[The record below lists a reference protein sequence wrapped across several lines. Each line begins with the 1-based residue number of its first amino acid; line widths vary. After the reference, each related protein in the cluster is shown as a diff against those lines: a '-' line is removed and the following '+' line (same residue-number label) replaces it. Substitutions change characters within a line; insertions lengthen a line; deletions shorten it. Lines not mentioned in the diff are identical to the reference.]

1 MAERKVVGRK
11 LAIVLGVVSVI
22 LAVGLV
28 IALVAYLPA
37 SAQVSTLNAQIA
49 EKDQT
54 IAALNLQITSL
65 RNTITSLNANLANA
79 NASTAQV
86 TTLQNQIASLQA
98 ENADLYNV
106 LYLNA
111 TGVLVNSQAF
121 TQEPYTNVTIWDG
134 SQPLQYAGYVTVQI
148 QSSSNLTYVE
158 LFYNSLGVVYDNVV
172 TLGNGTAAFPVLPGS
187 VVIVLGNNEPT
198 DRVTGTVTALYY
210 Y

>member
-86 TTLQNQIASLQA
+86 TTLQA
-98 ENADLYNV
+98 EIADLYNV

-134 SQPLQYAGYVTVQI
+134 SQPLQYAGYVTVQL

-158 LFYNSLGVVYDNVV
+158 LLYNSFGVAYDNVV
-172 TLGNGTAAFPVLPGS
+172 TLGNGTASFPVLPS
-187 VVIVLGNNEPT
+187 NAVIVLGNNDNVT
-198 DRVTGTVTALYY
+198 ATGTVTALYHY
-210 Y
+210 

>member
-49 EKDQT
+49 GKDQI

-65 RNTITSLNANLANA
+65 QNNTTSQSANA
-79 NASTAQV
+79 AQV
-86 TTLQNQIASLQA
+86 ATLKNQIASLQA

-134 SQPLQYAGYVTVQI
+134 SQPLQYAGYVTVQL
-148 QSSSNLTYVE
+148 QSSSNQTYVE
-158 LFYNSLGVVYDNVV
+158 VSYNSYGVAYDNVV
-172 TLGNGTAAFPVLPGS
+172 TLGNGTASFPVLPS
-187 VVIVLGNNEPT
+187 NAVIVLGNNDNVT
-198 DRVTGTVTALYY
+198 ATGTVTALYHY
-210 Y
+210 

>member
-11 LAIVLGVVSVI
+11 LAIVLGVVSII

-28 IALVAYLPA
+28 IALVAYLPT

-54 IAALNLQITSL
+54 IAALNLQITAL
-65 RNTITSLNANLANA
+65 QNNNTSQSANA
-79 NASTAQV
+79 AQV
-86 TTLQNQIASLQA
+86 ATLQNQITSLQA
-98 ENADLYNV
+98 QITDLYNV

-134 SQPLQYAGYVTVQI
+134 SQPLQYAGYVTVQL
-148 QSSSNLTYVE
+148 QSSSNLTYAEV
-158 LFYNSLGVVYDNVV
+158 LYNSFGVAYDNVV
-172 TLGNGTAAFPVLPGS
+172 TLGNGTASFPVLPS
-187 VVIVLGNNEPT
+187 NAVIVLGNNDNVT
-198 DRVTGTVTALYY
+198 ATGTVTALYHY
-210 Y
+210 

>member
-11 LAIVLGVVSVI
+11 LAIVLGVVSII

-49 EKDQT
+49 GKDQI

-65 RNTITSLNANLANA
+65 QNNTTSQSANA
-79 NASTAQV
+79 AQV
-86 TTLQNQIASLQA
+86 ATLKNQIASLQA
-98 ENADLYNV
+98 EIADLSNV

-134 SQPLQYAGYVTVQI
+134 SQPLQYAGYVTVQL
-148 QSSSNLTYVE
+148 QSSSNLTYAEV
-158 LFYNSLGVVYDNVV
+158 LYNSFGVVYDNVV
-172 TLGNGTAAFPVLPGS
+172 TLGNGTASFPVLPS
-187 VVIVLGNNEPT
+187 NAVIVLGNNDNVT
-198 DRVTGTVTALYY
+198 ATGTVTALYHY
-210 Y
+210 

>member
-1 MAERKVVGRK
+1 MVRGSKKMAERKVVGRK
-11 LAIVLGVVSVI
+11 LAIVLGVVSII

-49 EKDQT
+49 GKDQT

-86 TTLQNQIASLQA
+86 TTLQA
-98 ENADLYNV
+98 EIADLYNV

-111 TGVLVNSQAF
+111 NGTLVNSQAF
-121 TQEPYTNVTIWDG
+121 TQEPYTNITIWDG
-134 SQPLQYAGYVTVQI
+134 SQPLQYAGYVTVQL
-148 QSSSNLTYVE
+148 QSSGNLTYAEV
-158 LFYNSLGVVYDNVV
+158 LYNSFGVAYDNVV
-172 TLGNGTAAFPVLPGS
+172 TLGNGTASFPVLPS
-187 VVIVLGNNEPT
+187 NAVIVLGNNDNVT
-198 DRVTGTVTALYY
+198 ATGTVTALYHY
-210 Y
+210 

>member
-11 LAIVLGVVSVI
+11 LAIVLGVVSII

-49 EKDQT
+49 GKDQI

-65 RNTITSLNANLANA
+65 QNNTTSQSANA
-79 NASTAQV
+79 AQV
-86 TTLQNQIASLQA
+86 ATLKNQIASLQA
-98 ENADLYNV
+98 EIADLSNV

-134 SQPLQYAGYVTVQI
+134 SQPLQYAGYVTVQL
-148 QSSSNLTYVE
+148 QSSSNLTYAEV
-158 LFYNSLGVVYDNVV
+158 LYNSFGVAYDNVV
-172 TLGNGTAAFPVLPGS
+172 TLGNGTASFPVLPS
-187 VVIVLGNNEPT
+187 NAVIVLGNNDNVT
-198 DRVTGTVTALYY
+198 ATGTVTALYHY
-210 Y
+210 

>member
-1 MAERKVVGRK
+1 MVERKVVGRK
-11 LAIVLGVVSVI
+11 LAIVLGVVSII

-49 EKDQT
+49 GKDQI

-65 RNTITSLNANLANA
+65 QNKVTSQSANA
-79 NASTAQV
+79 AQV
-86 TTLQNQIASLQA
+86 TTLQTEIANLQA
-98 ENADLYNV
+98 EIADLSNV

-134 SQPLQYAGYVTVQI
+134 SQPLQYAGYVTVQL
-148 QSSSNLTYVE
+148 QSSSNLTYAEV
-158 LFYNSLGVVYDNVV
+158 LYNSFGVAYDNVV
-172 TLGNGTAAFPVLPGS
+172 TLGNGTASFPVLPS
-187 VVIVLGNNEPT
+187 NAVIVLGNNDNVT
-198 DRVTGTVTALYY
+198 ATGTVTALYHY
-210 Y
+210 

>member
-54 IAALNLQITSL
+54 ITALNLQITAL
-65 RNTITSLNANLANA
+65 QNNNTSQSANA
-79 NASTAQV
+79 AQV
-86 TTLQNQIASLQA
+86 ATLKNQIASLQA

-172 TLGNGTAAFPVLPGS
+172 TLGNGTASFPVLPS
-187 VVIVLGNNEPT
+187 NAVIVLGNNDNVT
-198 DRVTGTVTALYY
+198 ATGTVTALYHY
-210 Y
+210 

>member
-1 MAERKVVGRK
+1 MAERKVAGRK

-65 RNTITSLNANLANA
+65 QNNGTSQSANA
-79 NASTAQV
+79 AQV
-86 TTLQNQIASLQA
+86 TTLQTEIASLQA
-98 ENADLYNV
+98 EIADLSNV

-134 SQPLQYAGYVTVQI
+134 SQPLQYAGYVTVQL
-148 QSSSNLTYVE
+148 QSSSNLTYAEV
-158 LFYNSLGVVYDNVV
+158 LYNSFGVAYDNVV
-172 TLGNGTAAFPVLPGS
+172 TLGNGTASFPVLPS
-187 VVIVLGNNEPT
+187 NAVIVLGNNDNVT
-198 DRVTGTVTALYY
+198 ATGTVTALYHY
-210 Y
+210 

>member
-1 MAERKVVGRK
+1 MVERKVVGRK
-11 LAIVLGVVSVI
+11 LAIVLGVVSII

-49 EKDQT
+49 EKDQA

-65 RNTITSLNANLANA
+65 RNTVNSLNSSNSNVA
-79 NASTAQV
+79 T
-86 TTLQNQIASLQA
+86 LQA
-98 ENADLYNV
+98 EIADLEAQVQSLYNV

-172 TLGNGTAAFPVLPGS
+172 TLGNGTASFPVLPS
-187 VVIVLGNNEPT
+187 NAVIVLGNNDNVT
-198 DRVTGTVTALYY
+198 ATGTVTALYHY
-210 Y
+210 

>member
-11 LAIVLGVVSVI
+11 LAIVLGVVSII

-37 SAQVSTLNAQIA
+37 SAQVSSLNAQIA

-65 RNTITSLNANLANA
+65 QNKVTSQSANA
-79 NASTAQV
+79 AQV

-98 ENADLYNV
+98 EIADLYNV

-111 TGVLVNSQAF
+111 TGILVSAQGFN
-121 TQEPYTNVTIWDG
+121 QEPNTYVTIWDG
-134 SQPLQYAGYVTVQI
+134 SQPLQYAGYVTVQL
-148 QSSSNLTYVE
+148 QSSSNLTYAEV
-158 LFYNSLGVVYDNVV
+158 LYNSFGVAYDNVV
-172 TLGNGTAAFPVLPGS
+172 TLRNGTASFPVLPS
-187 VVIVLGNNEPT
+187 NAVIVLGNNDNVT
-198 DRVTGTVTALYY
+198 ATGTVTALYHY
-210 Y
+210 

>member
-11 LAIVLGVVSVI
+11 LAIVLGVVSII

-49 EKDQT
+49 GKDQT

-86 TTLQNQIASLQA
+86 TTLQA
-98 ENADLYNV
+98 EIADLYSV

-111 TGVLVNSQAF
+111 TGILVSAQGFN
-121 TQEPYTNVTIWDG
+121 QEPNTNVTIWDG
-134 SQPLQYAGYVTVQI
+134 SQPLQYAGYVTVQL
-148 QSSSNLTYVE
+148 QSSSNLTYAEV
-158 LFYNSLGVVYDNVV
+158 LYNSFGVAYDNVV
-172 TLGNGTAAFPVLPGS
+172 TLGNGTASFPVLPS
-187 VVIVLGNNEPT
+187 NAVIVIGNNDNVT
-198 DRVTGTVTALYY
+198 ATGTVTALYHY
-210 Y
+210 